1 VADTPG
7 SSAGATLRGAQ
18 ILELLPQQ
26 EPFRFVDEILEIDD
40 EHIVSRYTFRPGADF
55 YSGHFPGNPIT
66 PGVLLIEAMAQTG
79 VVALGIYL
87 VAKQRGIAE
96 VRRVL
101 TVFTDVTA
109 EFSGVVRPGDTV
121 TISARKLFFRRMKL
135 RAEVLMHKSDGSLV
149 ATATVAGMGVEAQPA
164 TTEPGGSA

>member
-1 VADTPG
+1 MGEP
-7 SSAGATLRGAQ
+7 LRGAEV
-18 ILELLPQQ
+18 LELLPQQ
-26 EPFRFVDEILEIDD
+26 EPFRFVDEILEVDA

-55 YSGHFPGNPIT
+55 YRGHFPGNPIT

-87 VAKQRGIAE
+87 VGSERGRDE

-121 TISARKLFFRRMKL
+121 TISARKVFFRRMKL
-135 RAEVLMHKSDGSLV
+135 RSEVEMRAADGTLV
-149 ATATVAGMGVEAQPA
+149 ATATLAGMGIEA
-164 TTEPGGSA
+164 PGGAGGAA